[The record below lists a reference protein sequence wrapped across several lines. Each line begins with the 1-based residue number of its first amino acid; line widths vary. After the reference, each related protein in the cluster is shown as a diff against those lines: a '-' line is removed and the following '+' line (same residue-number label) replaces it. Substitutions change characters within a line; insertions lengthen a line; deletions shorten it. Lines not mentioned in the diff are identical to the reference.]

1 MLGAVIAD
9 AGCATV
15 GNASRRERRDNR
27 QPMQQYKTSCNI
39 NQVMR
44 DGNNS
49 DTFEAACIAL
59 GMPELH
65 EGQELS
71 IAD

>member
-1 MLGAVIAD
+1 
-9 AGCATV
+9 
-15 GNASRRERRDNR
+15 
-27 QPMQQYKTSCNI
+27 
-39 NQVMR
+39 MR